1 MPPIVES
8 VYVGVDVAKA
18 TLQADLPSG
27 QLALANTPADH
38 LRLVQKLQAV
48 PGAHVVCEATGG
60 YERPL
65 VQILHQNR
73 LCVSVVNPAQ
83 VRAAAQARGQRAKN
97 DPLDARLLSD
107 YGKRYQPTAT
117 PAPSQVQQRLADLAQ
132 WLQQLILAQAM
143 LKTQAEHHS
152 DPFVIKAH
160 RRLLAQY
167 QTQIEK
173 VEAQLQQLMAQDP
186 VLEQR
191 VQCLDDISGV
201 GQRTALVVLAHL
213 PELGQLNRQQVGA
226 LAGLAPWTRD
236 SGTMKGKRCI
246 GGGRPEVRRAL
257 YMAALSASRSNPVLR
272 DFYQRLRAKGKHG
285 KVALTAVMRKL
296 VVYMNRQLKEQP
308 AQSKTPT
315 EKAPNS

>member
-1 MPPIVES
+1 MPSILES

-27 QLALANTPADH
+27 QFALANTATDR

-60 YERPL
+60 YERAL
-65 VQILHQNR
+65 VEILHQSG
-73 LCVSVVNPAQ
+73 LSVSVVNPAQ
-83 VRAAAQARGQRAKN
+83 VRAAAQAKGQRAKN

-107 YGKRYQPTAT
+107 YGKRYQPTPT

-132 WLQQLILAQAM
+132 WLQQLILAQTMA
-143 LKTQAEHHS
+143 KTQAEHHT
-152 DPFVIKAH
+152 DPFVTKAH
-160 RRLLAQY
+160 RQLLAHY
-167 QTQIEK
+167 QTQIQMVEK
-173 VEAQLQQLMAQDP
+173 QLQQLLVQDP

-213 PELGQLNRQQVGA
+213 PELGQINRQQVGA

-236 SGTMKGKRCI
+236 SGAMKGKRCI

-257 YMAALSASRSNPVLR
+257 YMAALSASRSNPVLCK
-272 DFYQRLRAKGKHG
+272 FYQHLRAKGKHG

-296 VVYMNRQLKEQP
+296 VVYMNHQLK
-308 AQSKTPT
+308 ALATQSETAAEKVPT
-315 EKAPNS
+315 T

>member
-1 MPPIVES
+1 MPTIVES

-27 QLALANTPADH
+27 QFALANTPADH
-38 LRLVQKLQAV
+38 LRLVQKLQAIA
-48 PGAHVVCEATGG
+48 GAHVVCEATGG

-65 VQILHQNR
+65 VQILHQNG
-73 LCVSVVNPAQ
+73 LSVSVVNPAQ
-83 VRAAAQARGQRAKN
+83 VRAAAQAKGQRAKN

-107 YGKRYQPTAT
+107 YGKRYQPTPT

-143 LKTQAEHHS
+143 IKTQAEHHT
-152 DPFVIKAH
+152 DPFVIKAQ
-160 RRLLAQY
+160 RQLLAHY

-173 VEAQLQQLMAQDP
+173 VEAQLQQLLAQDP
-186 VLEQR
+186 VLEKR

-236 SGTMKGKRCI
+236 SGAMKGKRCI

-272 DFYQRLRAKGKHG
+272 EFYQHLRAKGKPG

-296 VVYMNRQLKEQP
+296 VVYMNRQLKAQA
-308 AQSKTPT
+308 AQSNPPT